1 MPSNPN
7 HPADGKLPSRATGS
21 VSSGLRTSP
30 SSSAALGDASISS
43 PSRRRPRVDSDVH
56 ASPSTPHLV
65 QQNQYLPSS
74 AFSEKP
80 SPKRFKFG
88 ADTASMT
95 TMSNKTKGKLPEVI
109 DLTRQSAF
117 RPYSGAKKIVI
128 KNLRPPTQTDKT
140 EQYYDRTRLQLKD
153 ALQCILRHQ
162 PLQLPMERLYRG
174 AEDICRHG
182 QGQELYRTLQELC
195 EAHLKQATLRSII
208 DRSPGPSNI
217 DMLRSVFLHWQDWNK
232 AVIDIRSIFSY
243 LDRTY
248 LLRERTLGS
257 INDLTITQFRKML
270 SSSASKDATN
280 QTPFTRC
287 LHGVCELIAYDRVND
302 DRFDAR
308 LLKESVRMFNVLNVY
323 QKSFEPAFLHD
334 SVNFFHEFADE
345 RSTASLKEYIL
356 ACEKLLKD
364 EDYRCNAY
372 NLDSTTKK
380 QLLDAAHG
388 IVVKDYS
395 AKLLNVESLSKLLA
409 DQEIESMRA
418 LYDLLRLSGIQAK
431 LKDPWKTYIQEA
443 GATIVG
449 DVERGDDMVMRLLE
463 LRRALD
469 LVVRDG
475 FRGDE
480 VFGYELRHA
489 FGAFMN
495 DRKTTSGWS
504 TGTSKIGEMIAKHI
518 DMLLRGGLKAL
529 PKSLLSDNKDRAAA
543 EKSGQSST
551 ADEDAELDRQL
562 DAALE
567 LFRFIEGK
575 DAFEAFYKKDLARR
589 LLMGRSASE
598 DAERN
603 MLRKLRDEC
612 GANFTRN
619 LEQMFKDQELAKEEM
634 QHYKQWSEGT
644 NAEQQV
650 DLQVMVISA
659 ASWPTYPD
667 TKLNLPE
674 GAAVEIERF
683 ERWYNHKHDG
693 RKLSWPHSLANCTVK
708 AIFPR
713 GTKELLVSAFQAVVL
728 VLFNEVDLEG
738 FLSFGQISTATGLAG
753 PELQRTLQSLACGK
767 VRVLSKHPKGRD
779 VSETDTFTINKA
791 FTDPKLRIK
800 INQIQL
806 KETKEENKATHERIA
821 EDRKFETQAAIVRV
835 MKARKTI
842 GHSELVAEVINFT
855 RKRGPVDAAS
865 IKKLIETL
873 IDKDYMER
881 DGNMYTYIS

>member
-1 MPSNPN
+1 
-7 HPADGKLPSRATGS
+7 
-21 VSSGLRTSP
+21 
-30 SSSAALGDASISS
+30 
-43 PSRRRPRVDSDVH
+43 
-56 ASPSTPHLV
+56 
-65 QQNQYLPSS
+65 
-74 AFSEKP
+74 
-80 SPKRFKFG
+80 
-88 ADTASMT
+88 
-95 TMSNKTKGKLPEVI
+95 
-109 DLTRQSAF
+109 
-117 RPYSGAKKIVI
+117 
-128 KNLRPPTQTDKT
+128 
-140 EQYYDRTRLQLKD
+140 
-153 ALQCILRHQ
+153 
-162 PLQLPMERLYRG
+162 
-174 AEDICRHG
+174 
-182 QGQELYRTLQELC
+182 
-195 EAHLKQATLRSII
+195 
-208 DRSPGPSNI
+208 
-217 DMLRSVFLHWQDWNK
+217 MLRSVFLHWQDWNK

-345 RSTASLKEYIL
+345 RNAASLKEYIL

-395 AKLLNVESLSKLLA
+395 AKLLDVESLSKLLA
-409 DQEIESMRA
+409 DHEIESMRA

-449 DVERGDDMVMRLLE
+449 DVERGDDMVMR
-463 LRRALD
+463 
-469 LVVRDG
+469 
-475 FRGDE
+475 GDE
-480 VFGYELRHA
+480 VFGYELRQA
-489 FGAFMN
+489 FGAFVN

-567 LFRFIEGK
+567 LF
-575 DAFEAFYKKDLARR
+575 RR

-683 ERWYNHKHDG
+683 ER
-693 RKLSWPHSLANCTVK
+693 C
-708 AIFPR
+708 
-713 GTKELLVSAFQAVVL
+713 AFQAVVL

-753 PELQRTLQSLACGK
+753 PELQRTLQSLA
-767 VRVLSKHPKGRD
+767 
-779 VSETDTFTINKA
+779 ETDTFTINKA

>member
-1 MPSNPN
+1 
-7 HPADGKLPSRATGS
+7 
-21 VSSGLRTSP
+21 
-30 SSSAALGDASISS
+30 
-43 PSRRRPRVDSDVH
+43 
-56 ASPSTPHLV
+56 
-65 QQNQYLPSS
+65 
-74 AFSEKP
+74 
-80 SPKRFKFG
+80 
-88 ADTASMT
+88 
-95 TMSNKTKGKLPEVI
+95 MSNKTKGKLPEVI
-109 DLTRQSAF
+109 DLTQQSAF

-140 EQYYDRTRLQLKD
+140 EQYYDRTRQQLKD

-174 AEDICRHG
+174 AEDICRHE
-182 QGQELYRTLQELC
+182 QGQELYRMLQELC

-287 LHGVCELIAYDRVND
+287 LRGVCELISYDRVND
-302 DRFDAR
+302 ARFDAR

-395 AKLLNVESLSKLLA
+395 AKLLDVESLSKLLA
-409 DQEIESMRA
+409 DHEIESMRA

-443 GATIVG
+443 GAAIVG
-449 DVERGDDMVMRLLE
+449 NVERGDDMVMRLLE

-634 QHYKQWSEGT
+634 QHFKQWSEGT

-674 GAAVEIERF
+674 GAAAEIERF